1 MERTRRNLEDGM
13 IERGQSPARAR
24 ELTDR
29 IFDRAEPIIIE
40 NESNEKSTRLTLT
53 IKHADRRALIE
64 LAEREGVPMGK
75 AATAALREGIKAVHA
90 MEAAA
95 KKL

>member
-1 MERTRRNLEDGM
+1 MGL
-13 IERGQSPARAR
+13 
-24 ELTDR
+24 
-29 IFDRAEPIIIE
+29 FDD
-40 NESNEKSTRLTLT
+40 EKSTRLTIT

-95 KKL
+95 KKPRGPAGLPLRPKMLGG